1 MRKQRAD
8 NATQLTRQVALVT
21 GASSG
26 IGAATAHELTRRGA
40 RVVLTARRA
49 DELERQRHSI
59 VSAGGQA
66 VAVACDLADRAATA
80 QLAQDAAAVW
90 DRVDILVNNAGVGFG
105 QPLTHI
111 TPDDITRIVEVN
123 LLGPMLLTRALLPGM
138 LERRHGAIISIASVA
153 GHVATEPLYSATKFG
168 LRGFSLSLHRQL
180 ADSGVSVSLVSP
192 GFIRTAM
199 TAETRGRLPGP
210 QVVATVVA
218 DLVTRPRRETRV
230 PRRYIGAVWLERLLP
245 AVVDHALRGRV

>member
-1 MRKQRAD
+1 MRKQRVD
-8 NATQLTRQVALVT
+8 NATQLTGQVALVT

-26 IGAATAHELTRRGA
+26 IGAATAHELARRGA

-90 DRVDILVNNAGVGFG
+90 GRVDILVNNAGVGFG

-138 LERRHGAIISIASVA
+138 LERRHGAIISI
-153 GHVATEPLYSATKFG
+153 EPLYSATKFG

-218 DLVTRPRRETRV
+218 DLVTRPRRETLV

-245 AVVDHALRGRV
+245 AVVDRALRVGQR